1 MSYRQQH
8 EKSMR
13 LNAATGKVK
22 KKPVT
27 KHYLSQDFFYIGQ
40 MCQMNHFLNNL
51 ANDQNAI
58 RKQTNS

>member
-8 EKSMR
+8 EKNMW

-22 KKPVT
+22 KN
-27 KHYLSQDFFYIGQ
+27 LWQSIIFSQDFFYVGQ
-40 MCQMNHFLNNL
+40 MRQINHFLNNL